1 MYYTEEIIKEIIE
14 DISHYINISG
24 DLKFS
29 DKCIITIFHQCPFI
43 INANKKGNGI
53 SLRMALELF
62 INNEEDIDKLLASKK
77 VKELLKETIGCIKDY
92 YEIPRKYF
100 L

>member
-1 MYYTEEIIKEIIE
+1 
-14 DISHYINISG
+14 
-24 DLKFS
+24 
-29 DKCIITIFHQCPFI
+29 
-43 INANKKGNGI
+43 
-53 SLRMALELF
+53 MALESF

-77 VKELLKETIGCIKDY
+77 VKELLKETIRCIKDY